1 MKIILVDDE
10 FLALQKMERLL
21 QSLEGV
27 NPETMSVLAFQSPLQ
42 ALDAAAETAP
52 DLAFLDIDMPEMS
65 GFELAD
71 HLHAMIP
78 GLEVVFVT
86 AYQEFAIKAFE
97 INALDYLLK
106 PIHPNR
112 LAVTMERV
120 ATRSRTAVSSS
131 DDGQPENHMMLC
143 CLKNLHFRSA
153 DGKPQSFSWRT
164 LKAPELFAY
173 LIYYRNKTVSKQT
186 LIDLLW
192 PDFNLKR
199 ATTQLHTAIYQIR
212 KTIKMC
218 GIDLHIKFQ
227 DEGYRLE
234 FGNVTLDIEEWEQ
247 CLRSA
252 PLVAPENL
260 SEHIVIM
267 DKYPG
272 DFLGEHGYGWAEPE
286 QERTRLL
293 WFDHAKQIAE
303 CCVRLGQHA
312 EAIGLYQEMIRKMP
326 YREEGYDGLMKLY
339 AAISQLAG
347 VRRLYEQMTSV
358 FLEDYDMTPSKE
370 ISAWFAAWEKER
382 LHEKQEADVQ

>member
-10 FLALQKMERLL
+10 YLALKKMERLL

-27 NPETMSVLAFQSPLQ
+27 NLEPLSVRAFQSPLQ
-42 ALDAAAETAP
+42 ALDAAAEDAP
-52 DLAFLDIDMPEMS
+52 DLAFLDIDMPEMT

-71 HLHAMIP
+71 RLFAMYP

-112 LAVTMERV
+112 LDVTMKRV
-120 ATRSRTAVSSS
+120 ASSPPADTPSEEGRPRS
-131 DDGQPENHMMLC
+131 HMMLC

-153 DGKPQSFSWRT
+153 GGKVQSFSWRT

-212 KTIKMC
+212 KTIKTS

-234 FGNVTLDIEEWEQ
+234 FGNVTLDIEDWEKA
-247 CLRSA
+247 LRSA
-252 PLVAPENL
+252 PPVDPESL
-260 SEHIVIM
+260 PEHIAIM

-272 DFLGEHGYGWAEPE
+272 DFLEEHGYGWAEPE

-293 WFDHAKQIAE
+293 WFDQAKRIAE
-303 CCVRLGQHA
+303 CCIHLGQQA

-326 YREEGYDGLMKLY
+326 YREEGYEGLMKLY
-339 AAISQLAG
+339 ASLNQRVG
-347 VRRLYEQMTSV
+347 VRRLYQQMTTV
-358 FLEDYDMTPSKE
+358 FLEDYDMAPSKE
-370 ISAWFAAWEKER
+370 ILAWFEAWEKER
-382 LHEKQEADVQ
+382 MHEKEEADVQ

>member
-10 FLALQKMERLL
+10 YLALKKMERLL

-27 NPETMSVLAFQSPLQ
+27 NLEPLTVRAFQSPLQ
-42 ALDAAAETAP
+42 ALDAAAEDAP
-52 DLAFLDIDMPEMS
+52 DLAFLDIDMPEMT

-71 HLHAMIP
+71 RLLAMYP

-106 PIHPNR
+106 PIHPDR
-112 LAVTMERV
+112 LAVTMKRV
-120 ATRSRTAVSSS
+120 ASSPPAGAPTEEGRSV
-131 DDGQPENHMMLC
+131 NHMMLC

-153 DGKPQSFSWRT
+153 DGKLHSFSWRT

-212 KTIKMC
+212 KTIKTSGM
-218 GIDLHIKFQ
+218 DLHIKFQ

-234 FGNVTLDIEEWEQ
+234 FGNVTLDIEEWEKICAAPRQ
-247 CLRSA
+247 WRLKAFQSISPSWISTLGIFWMNTGTGGQNPNRSGPGCSGLTMRRESPNA
-252 PLVAPENL
+252 VLVLNSMRKL
-260 SEHIVIM
+260 S
-267 DKYPG
+267 D
-272 DFLGEHGYGWAEPE
+272 
-286 QERTRLL
+286 
-293 WFDHAKQIAE
+293 
-303 CCVRLGQHA
+303 C
-312 EAIGLYQEMIRKMP
+312 IRK
-326 YREEGYDGLMKLY
+326 
-339 AAISQLAG
+339 
-347 VRRLYEQMTSV
+347 
-358 FLEDYDMTPSKE
+358 
-370 ISAWFAAWEKER
+370 
-382 LHEKQEADVQ
+382 